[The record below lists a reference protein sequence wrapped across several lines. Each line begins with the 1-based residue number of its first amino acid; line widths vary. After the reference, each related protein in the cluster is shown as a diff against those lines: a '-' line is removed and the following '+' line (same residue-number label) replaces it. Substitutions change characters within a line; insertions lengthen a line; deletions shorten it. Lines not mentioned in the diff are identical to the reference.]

1 MFNLDLPLYAFILNI
16 VMFVLIYVVIAF
28 VITPTLSGLLYNGP
42 LVNKQFVEE
51 VLKRYAS
58 AEQYIWLD
66 HWRSEADI
74 DQLPDFED
82 DI

>member
-1 MFNLDLPLYAFILNI
+1 MFNLDLPLYVFILN
-16 VMFVLIYVVIAF
+16 VYKHIYVVIAF
-28 VITPTLSGLLYNGP
+28 VITPTLSGLLYNGH
-42 LVNKQFVEE
+42 LVNNQFVKE

-66 HWRSEADI
+66 HWRIEADI